1 MQGVPAR
8 AALILSALALAA
20 GGCGGS
26 DDEGRGGGKPERP
39 KNLPADFNLQL
50 FNCSD
55 WQRSDEDVRA
65 YVVRRLD
72 EVVGGQI
79 TGRGANGR
87 GSTLTEDQAHRLFD
101 GTCGSPRA
109 RGFLLYKLYGHAA
122 GFGGG
127 AY

>member
-8 AALILSALALAA
+8 LALILCVLLVAA
-20 GGCGGS
+20 CGS
-26 DDEGRGGGKPERP
+26 DDDGGGNDRLERP
-39 KNLPADFNLQL
+39 ASLPADFNLQL

-55 WQRSDEDVRA
+55 WKRSDEQVRA
-65 YVVRRLD
+65 FVVQRLED
-72 EVVGGQI
+72 VIGDQI
-79 TGRGANGR
+79 TGEGASGR
-87 GSTLTEDQAHRLFD
+87 GSTLTKDQAHRLFD

-109 RGFLLYKLYGHAA
+109 RGFVLYKLYGHAA